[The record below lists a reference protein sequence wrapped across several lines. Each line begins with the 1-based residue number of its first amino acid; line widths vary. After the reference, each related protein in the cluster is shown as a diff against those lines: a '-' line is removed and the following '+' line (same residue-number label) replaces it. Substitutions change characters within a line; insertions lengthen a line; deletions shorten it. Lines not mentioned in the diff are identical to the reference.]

1 MSFIVYNITDG
12 EKIYVGSTTR
22 TIPQRRGQH
31 HMYFKDEHITW
42 KLYTYWRTVGWD
54 KMKFNIVKDGI
65 LDKNEM
71 KICEEEQIRLIEKN
85 KCLNTIKA
93 YCPNYEATRSINSGV
108 GEIEKIEMK
117 RKNRRDYYA
126 RQKVDPDWIEKEK
139 KRNNERMKQKRLDPE
154 FRKIESEKRKMKII
168 CSCGVE
174 ITVDSKSK
182 HIKTKRH
189 QELMQNK
196 QQIV

>member
-117 RKNRRDYYA
+117 RKNRRDYYHRNKQNPEWNEKQQE
-126 RQKVDPDWIEKEK
+126 RQRIKMRENRKDPIYREKEMEYK
-139 KRNNERMKQKRLDPE
+139 KKNN
-154 FRKIESEKRKMKII
+154 
-168 CSCGVE
+168 V
-174 ITVDSKSK
+174 
-182 HIKTKRH
+182 
-189 QELMQNK
+189 
-196 QQIV
+196 

>member
-1 MSFIVYNITDG
+1 M
-12 EKIYVGSTTR
+12 
-22 TIPQRRGQH
+22 
-31 HMYFKDEHITW
+31 
-42 KLYTYWRTVGWD
+42 
-54 KMKFNIVKDGI
+54 
-65 LDKNEM
+65 
-71 KICEEEQIRLIEKN
+71 
-85 KCLNTIKA
+85 
-93 YCPNYEATRSINSGV
+93 